1 MCRFLCPNC
10 RLLRK
15 GAHSPTA
22 TYSGSRPSDGH
33 DPYRI
38 PAGAGLHAS
47 GRHYF
52 PPLPPVEHQRMP
64 GGAPNGFRRTA
75 GIERP
80 RCGISARRGTRTAR
94 AVRNIAKTEYRSGQ
108 KSFAPSAAHLR
119 RGKGVMRRAEG
130 VARRTRVLQTCTKN
144 RRAPAQR
151 SRSPLCALSRL

>member
-10 RLLRK
+10 RLLRE

-38 PAGAGLHAS
+38 PTGAGLHAS

-52 PPLPPVEHQRMP
+52 PPLPPVTHQRMP
-64 GGAPNGFRRTA
+64 GRRPERVSANSRDRTA
-75 GIERP
+75 AVRL
-80 RCGISARRGTRTAR
+80 SARRGTRTAR

-119 RGKGVMRRAEG
+119 RGKGVMRRADG
-130 VARRTRVLQTCTKN
+130 VARRTRVLQTCTKK